1 MEKELKKWISI
12 YSNIDA
18 DDGTS
23 YEITKRYCNKKKI
36 VNAENFY
43 INSETSVLL
52 TTGEIECESISSK
65 CVKACCFGSPLDRLC

>member
-23 YEITKRYCNKKKI
+23 YEITKRYCNKKNF
-36 VNAENFY
+36 VEVENFY
-43 INSETSVLL
+43 INNEIPVL
-52 TTGEIECESISSK
+52 TTGDIECESILSR
-65 CVKACCFGSPLDRLC
+65 CVKGCEFGKSLSEC